1 MDVCWLLVSVR
12 TMRYTLQKA
21 EEYTVHN
28 VHCSEGV
35 ACTAMRL
42 IISLVLLCLVG
53 EITCPALDSCIQ
65 TPWCSYQWR
74 PQHEGEAGMSTLLEQ
89 QHWRGQRRS
98 GGNFWLQPMTTTAWR
113 RRRRVHLTRA
123 ATLTWSTQIRWVAAA
138 YSLSHSYMTANSDV
152 CITTY
157 LVIDA
162 APSVHTMSAD
172 FMIFP
177 ADGITSRNV
186 TISVLA

>member
-1 MDVCWLLVSVR
+1 MHHHIPGDWCCTLCSHYECRFHDISCWW
-12 TMRYTLQKA
+12 YNLQKCHHLSLSLA
-21 EEYTVHN
+21 VPVVT
-28 VHCSEGV
+28 GV
-35 ACTAMRL
+35 RKL
-42 IISLVLLCLVG
+42 YKIKG
-53 EITCPALDSCIQ
+53 
-65 TPWCSYQWR
+65 
-74 PQHEGEAGMSTLLEQ
+74 
-89 QHWRGQRRS
+89 S
-98 GGNFWLQPMTTTAWR
+98 GTILWFWLQPMTTTAWR

-138 YSLSHSYMTANSDV
+138 YSLSHSYMMANSDV

-177 ADGITSRNV
+177 SDGIASRYL